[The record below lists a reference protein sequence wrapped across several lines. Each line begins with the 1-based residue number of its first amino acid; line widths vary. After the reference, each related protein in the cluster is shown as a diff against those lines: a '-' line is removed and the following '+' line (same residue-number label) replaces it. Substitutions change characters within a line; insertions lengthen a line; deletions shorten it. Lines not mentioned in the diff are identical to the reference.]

1 MSIIYLVNPSKLM
14 YCALWKESSIICC
27 LLVNSSLLFAFSDY
41 ESDYEDDYGC
51 GYDSGY
57 MHDCDYSDPIG
68 LSYSD
73 NVVGETNVCSAQSE
87 KYWCD

>member
-1 MSIIYLVNPSKLM
+1 MFWSIPASWIVHCEKNYH
-14 YCALWKESSIICC
+14 LWSCC